1 MKIACLGGGPGGL
14 YFAISMKL
22 RNPDAEV
29 VVFERNRPDDTFGW
43 GVVLSDQTLD
53 NLAQNDPVS
62 AQEIRSHFAYWDD
75 LAIKIRGER
84 VVSGGHGFCGIG
96 RRRLLIILQ
105 QRARELG
112 VDLQFSTE
120 VAGVDELK
128 SDYDIVVACDGLNSK
143 TRAQY
148 ADVFG
153 PQVDLR
159 ACKFVWLGTTQTFDD
174 AFTFIFEET
183 QHGWLWVHA
192 YQFDQDTAT
201 FIVECSEETFEA
213 FGFGNMTQQE
223 SIAVLEEVFKDHLG
237 GHPLMTNANHIR
249 GSAWINFPRVICDR
263 WSHENVVLMGDAAAT
278 AHFSIGSGTKLAL
291 ESSISLADLL
301 HQEGS
306 IQDAFAKY
314 ESERREQVLRIQS
327 AALNSLEWFENI
339 HRYLDFEPTQ
349 LHYAQLTRS
358 QRIGHENLRLR
369 DAAWLA
375 EAEQWFMAQAG
386 ATAKPGLPVN
396 APLVIRNITFPG
408 RVMVET
414 DSQQDWQQ
422 LSAQGVGCW
431 LTAPIDL
438 AQPEPVFVLGSQS
451 AIPVAARL
459 THSGPRGLS
468 PIAAAPVPWEAGA
481 ETPAAAPKATQLVAL
496 YSQAIERLQNA
507 GYTVLE
513 VDMSGGTL
521 LGSYISPATNPGVDI
536 NTRLQTPLAVI
547 SAIRTRWQGPLLVRW
562 TADDALGELGLP
574 AAEAVVVAQALAA
587 AGVDLQIPVTGQ
599 TLAASKPPRGRM
611 WGVPASDCIRNEANV
626 LTLAT
631 GGITELDH
639 ANAILMA
646 GRADFIGIH
655 LSQVETPLW
664 TGAQGAEV
672 VSA

>member
-22 RNPDAEV
+22 RNPSTEV

-53 NLAQNDPVS
+53 NLAENDPVS

-120 VAGVDELK
+120 VASIDELK
-128 SDYDIVVACDGLNSK
+128 ADYDIVVACDGLNSK
-143 TRAQY
+143 TRNQY
-148 ADVFG
+148 ADVFK

-183 QHGWLWVHA
+183 EHGWLWVHA
-192 YQFDQDTAT
+192 YQFDQETAT

-213 FGFGNMTQQE
+213 FGFGQMSQQE

-263 WSHENVVLMGDAAAT
+263 WSHDNIVLMGDAAAT

-301 HQEGS
+301 QQEAS
-306 IQDAFAKY
+306 IQDAFTKY
-314 ESERREQVLRIQS
+314 ESERRAQVLRIQS

-369 DAAWLA
+369 DAEWLA
-375 EAEQWFMAQAG
+375 EAEQWFMAQSG
-386 ATAKPGLPVN
+386 AKAQSGLPVT
-396 APLVIRNITFPG
+396 APFELRNVTFPG
-408 RVMVET
+408 RVMVEA
-414 DSQQDWQQ
+414 DQPQAWHQ
-422 LSAQGVGCW
+422 LRGQGVGCW
-431 LTAPIDL
+431 LAAPIDL
-438 AQPEPVFVLGSQS
+438 AQAEPVVALSAPS

-459 THSGPRGLS
+459 TYSG
-468 PIAAAPVPWEAGA
+468 APASA
-481 ETPAAAPKATQLVAL
+481 PASTQLVAAFE
-496 YSQAIERLQNA
+496 SAVDPVKDA

-513 VDMSGGTL
+513 LDLTRDTL
-521 LGSYISPATNPGVDI
+521 LGRFLLAAADSDADI
-536 NTRLQTPLAVI
+536 QTRLATPLAVI
-547 SAIRTRWQGPLLVRW
+547 RAVRAQWQGPLMVRW
-562 TADDALGELGLP
+562 TADDVSGEIGLT
-574 AAEAVVVAQALAA
+574 AADAVIIAQALAA
-587 AGVDLQIPVTGQ
+587 AGVDLQVPVTGV
-599 TLAASKPPRGRM
+599 AAAQPPRGRM
-611 WGVPASDCIRNEANV
+611 WGVPASDRVRNEAKV

-631 GGITELDH
+631 GGIAELDH

-646 GRADFIGIH
+646 GRADFVGIH
-655 LSQVETPLW
+655 LSQLESSLW
-664 TGAQGAEV
+664 TGAQAAEA